1 MRKVFLVPSLFWN
14 RVNVC
19 NDYKYIIIPNIVKYF
34 SRIFCIK
41 KTALRRPINIYR
53 YLQIF
58 TD

>member
-19 NDYKYIIIPNIVKYF
+19 NDYKYIIISNIVKYF

-41 KTALRRPINIYR
+41 KNGPSQA
-53 YLQIF
+53 
-58 TD
+58 D